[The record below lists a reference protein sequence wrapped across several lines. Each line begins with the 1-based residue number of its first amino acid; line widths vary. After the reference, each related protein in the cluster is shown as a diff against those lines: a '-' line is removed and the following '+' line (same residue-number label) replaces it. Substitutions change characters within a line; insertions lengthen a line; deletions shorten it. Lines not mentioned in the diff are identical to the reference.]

1 MPHPTTPS
9 GASADF
15 TRHPTLRER
24 ADALARGAT
33 TSERLVA
40 DALARIAAH
49 QAGGGHAYVGTVD
62 ASAALQAAR
71 DSDRRRAAGQVPSP
85 LAGLPVSIKDLFDV
99 QGQATQAG
107 SAGAVPGTQPALADA
122 GAVPG
127 TQPALADAAAVARLR
142 AAGAVLLGRTNMSE
156 FAFSGLGLNPH
167 HGHPAHP
174 HDAARITG
182 GSSSGAAV
190 TVALGLADAALGTDT
205 GGSIRIPSAFCGL
218 TGFKPTARRVPLA
231 GAYPLSRSLDSVGPL
246 ARSVDCCAIL
256 DAVLSGETLDT
267 AAPPLAGLRL
277 GVTED
282 FVLDGLDGAIAQAFD
297 QALARL
303 SAAGAQIVRFGFAEL
318 LELPGINA
326 AGGLVTAEA
335 WHVHRDR
342 LQDPAQAARYDPRVA
357 QRTRRGA
364 AISAADYID
373 LLDARAR
380 LQATARDRLQ
390 GLDAWLMP
398 TVAVLAPLLQD
409 VATDD
414 DRFFATNAKVLRNPS
429 VLNFLDGCAL
439 SLPCQP
445 AGGLPVG
452 LSVGGLHGA
461 DARVLQVGRAVEACL
476 RAG

>member
-1 MPHPTTPS
+1 MPQRTPSS

-15 TRHPTLRER
+15 ARHPTLREQ

-33 TSERLVA
+33 TSEQLVA
-40 DALARIAAH
+40 EALERIAVH
-49 QAGGGHAYVGTVD
+49 QAGGGHAYVGRVD
-62 ASAALQAAR
+62 ADAALQAAR
-71 DSDRRRAAGQVPSP
+71 DSDRRRAAGQVPSL

-99 QGQATQAG
+99 QGQTTQAG
-107 SAGAVPGTQPALADA
+107 SAGGVPGPQPALADA
-122 GAVPG
+122 
-127 TQPALADAAAVARLR
+127 DAVARLR

-167 HGHPAHP
+167 HGHPANP
-174 HDAARITG
+174 RDAARITG

-218 TGFKPTARRVPLA
+218 TGFKPTARRVSLA
-231 GAYPLSRSLDSVGPL
+231 GAYPLSRSLDSIGPL

-256 DAVLSGETLDT
+256 DAVLSGATLDS
-267 AAPPLAGLRL
+267 AAAPLAGLRL

-282 FVLDGLDGAIAQAFD
+282 FVLDGLDAAVAQAFERG
-297 QALARL
+297 LERL

-318 LELPGINA
+318 QELPRINA

-335 WHVHRDR
+335 WHVHRAR
-342 LQDPAQAARYDPRVA
+342 LEDAALAARYDPRVA

-380 LQATARDRLQ
+380 LQAVARERLQ

-398 TVAVLAPLLQD
+398 TVAVLAPRLAD

-414 DRFFATNAKVLRNPS
+414 ESFFATNAKVLRNPS

-439 SLPCQP
+439 SLPCQA
-445 AGGLPVG
+445 AGDLPVG

-476 RAG
+476 RAA